1 MQPVLRFVQTP
12 DLHLHPEDLFQKLE
26 SSAANFDEIV
36 RDLNC
41 SLDQLKET
49 LHADETRELLHLK
62 TQLAALRAQL
72 IATRYVPLAVAKLA
86 ALMSDAEKPEV
97 KRRAATGI
105 LHIAGIPTTT
115 NNNNPITP
123 PIAPPPPPP
132 PPPKLTEDIPP
143 EEDTPELRS
152 LMTLVSF
159 CTELFD
165 KSGFP
170 RDITSNLPPNA
181 MNAVI
186 DALRPFYTQNTNYPC
201 SAPALRGD
209 EEKQVGEPCPLST
222 NFTN

>member
-1 MQPVLRFVQTP
+1 MQALRLVQTP

-36 RDLNC
+36 RELNC

-86 ALMSDAEKPEV
+86 ALMSDSEKPEV

-115 NNNNPITP
+115 NNNNPTP
-123 PIAPPPPPP
+123 TPIAPPPPPP
-132 PPPKLTEDIPP
+132 KLAETPP

-152 LMTLVSF
+152 LMNLVAF

-170 RDITSNLPPNA
+170 RDTNPNLSPDA
-181 MNAVI
+181 MHAVI
-186 DALRPFYTQNTNYPC
+186 EALRPFYAKTTTPENLTQ
-201 SAPALRGD
+201 
-209 EEKQVGEPCPLST
+209 EE
-222 NFTN
+222 